1 MNDLCFYVLFFV
13 FISRREFL
21 TWSLCVCRG
30 AKGVTKCW
38 HAGELSA
45 YTSYVDKDIG
55 VYSR

>member
-1 MNDLCFYVLFFV
+1 V
-13 FISRREFL
+13 F
-21 TWSLCVCRG
+21 CRG

-55 VYSR
+55 VYSRCLSILSA